1 MVNRSEAI
9 LHAIRTELERHRQ
22 ELDASRGLRAISL
35 IVGFD
40 ERSGELRN
48 VIYRLEEKTNLR
60 GTGGY

>member
-1 MVNRSEAI
+1 MNRTEAV
-9 LHAIRTELERHRQ
+9 LGAIRAELERHRQ
-22 ELDASRGLRAISL
+22 ELDSSRGLRAISL

-40 ERSGELRN
+40 EKSGELRN